1 MRAKLAVHSR
11 KRKKSL
17 FKAAKGYR
25 GGRSRLLR
33 TVKDAVDRAR
43 EYSYRDRKVRKRD
56 FRRLW
61 IVRINAAVRE
71 HGMNY
76 SQFIYGLKAAK
87 IEMDRKTL
95 AYLAME
101 EPELFAQVAQT
112 AKTKLAA
119 KAHASSSP
127 LRRYRHYME
136 TCQTDSEVMMTKEPF
151 NYPSTNYRHEKF
163 CKIRKK

>member
-25 GGRSRLLR
+25 GGRSSLLR
-33 TVKDAVDRAR
+33 TVKDAVDKAR

-76 SQFIYGLKAAK
+76 SQFIYGLKSAK

-95 AYLAME
+95 AFLAME

-112 AKTKLAA
+112 AKTQLA
-119 KAHASSSP
+119 
-127 LRRYRHYME
+127 
-136 TCQTDSEVMMTKEPF
+136 T
-151 NYPSTNYRHEKF
+151 
-163 CKIRKK
+163 

>member
-17 FKAAKGYR
+17 FMAAKGYR

-61 IVRINAAVRE
+61 IIRINAAVRE

-76 SQFIYGLKAAK
+76 SQFI
-87 IEMDRKTL
+87 
-95 AYLAME
+95 
-101 EPELFAQVAQT
+101 
-112 AKTKLAA
+112 
-119 KAHASSSP
+119 
-127 LRRYRHYME
+127 
-136 TCQTDSEVMMTKEPF
+136 
-151 NYPSTNYRHEKF
+151 
-163 CKIRKK
+163 

>member
-1 MRAKLAVHSR
+1 MRVKLAVHSR

-43 EYSYRDRKVRKRD
+43 EYSYRDRRARKRD

-61 IVRINAAVRE
+61 IIRINAAVRE

-76 SQFIYGLKAAK
+76 SQFIHGLKAAK
-87 IEMDRKTL
+87 IIMDRKTL

-101 EPELFAQVAQT
+101 EPDLFAKVAEE
-112 AKTKLAA
+112 ARIKLAA
-119 KAHASSSP
+119 
-127 LRRYRHYME
+127 
-136 TCQTDSEVMMTKEPF
+136 
-151 NYPSTNYRHEKF
+151 
-163 CKIRKK
+163 

>member
-1 MRAKLAVHSR
+1 MRVKRSVHAR
-11 KRKKSL
+11 KRKSSL

-33 TVKDAVDRAR
+33 TVKDAVDRSR
-43 EYSYRDRKVRKRD
+43 EYSYRDRKVKKRD

-61 IVRINAAVRE
+61 IIRINAAVRE

-76 SQFIYGLKAAK
+76 SQFICALKEAK

-101 EPELFAQVAQT
+101 EPGLFVQVVEE

-119 KAHASSSP
+119 
-127 LRRYRHYME
+127 
-136 TCQTDSEVMMTKEPF
+136 
-151 NYPSTNYRHEKF
+151 
-163 CKIRKK
+163 

>member
-1 MRAKLAVHSR
+1 MRVKRAVHAR

-17 FKAAKGYR
+17 FKAVKGYR

-33 TVKDAVDRAR
+33 TAKDAVDRSR
-43 EYSYRDRKVRKRD
+43 ESSYRDRKVKKRD

-71 HGMNY
+71 HGMSY
-76 SQFIYGLKAAK
+76 SQFIYGLKAAD

-101 EPELFAQVAQT
+101 EPRLFAQVAEV

-119 KAHASSSP
+119 
-127 LRRYRHYME
+127 
-136 TCQTDSEVMMTKEPF
+136 
-151 NYPSTNYRHEKF
+151 
-163 CKIRKK
+163 